1 MRSKLGLPALA
12 AVCLAL
18 AAVSSAGSAGAADD
32 ESSGAAGWQGV
43 LGSRP
48 EPLLGGRWIVVL
60 AAPSLADR
68 VRAAGGRVDELEQ
81 REWTKAA
88 TKAQRRILTR
98 LAFAGAPINPEQR
111 FVRVLNAVS
120 AALDPRLLPV
130 LDRHPDV
137 KGVYPVRAAYPA
149 EIESSRAAGVSGA
162 PAAERGIAIP
172 GFDGGG
178 VQVALLD
185 TGVDLTHPFLRGRL
199 IAGID
204 IADPGGDGSARIS
217 PTERGRSERH
227 ATELAGLI
235 AGRGGPGGLRGVA
248 PGAVVRP
255 VRVAGW
261 QPDGDGGLSIYA
273 RTDQIL
279 AGLESAVDPDGD
291 GDAHDGA
298 RIALVG
304 VVEPFAGFDDGP
316 LGRAAAGALALDMLV
331 IAPGGNDG
339 PAGPA
344 FGSVGAPAGAS
355 SVVAVAAVDS
365 RARGPMAHVLLRA
378 GLRVLVSGRHPLG
391 GAEAPR
397 GLVRASVVA
406 LDRPG
411 PSRVGAASAL
421 ERLFDRGGFSA
432 VAGRAAL
439 LPPGPPTPEIVRDL
453 ARAGARAVI
462 VDGPLPAGALGVS
475 DRQEIP
481 VLGIAASTARD
492 VRQALARGAP
502 VEIAVGAASLEEQ
515 ASLLALAPF
524 TSEGL
529 ALDGTSK
536 PELAAPGVGL
546 STSVPGRDENGVARY
561 GTVSGSSAAA
571 AVVAGAAAALAHARP
586 DLDARGLRSAL
597 LTAGRPVPV
606 AGGAFTA
613 FVNPAAAATVEL
625 VADPPALG
633 LGAVTA
639 VGQRLTQTIHLRN
652 VSRRRLVVAISP
664 GRTSAG
670 VSVSAVPQRV
680 ALRPGHDAA
689 VRIDVHAPVLPSPP
703 SALAGVVRLRIV
715 KGGLMRVG
723 WAVAIVRGA
732 SPAVADAAI
741 VPRAFKPSDTR
752 PAVLS
757 FTAGRVD
764 GSLDRP
770 QLLPLANVSIELYRG
785 KRLLGQLTRLRD
797 VLPGRYAFGIT
808 GRGPR
813 GGRLP
818 PGRYA
823 LRVVAHPVAGVP
835 ASTATVPFTIHGGK

>member
-1 MRSKLGLPALA
+1 
-12 AVCLAL
+12 V
-18 AAVSSAGSAGAADD
+18 
-32 ESSGAAGWQGV
+32 
-43 LGSRP
+43 
-48 EPLLGGRWIVVL
+48 I
-60 AAPSLADR
+60 
-68 VRAAGGRVDELEQ
+68 
-81 REWTKAA
+81 
-88 TKAQRRILTR
+88 
-98 LAFAGAPINPEQR
+98 
-111 FVRVLNAVS
+111 
-120 AALDPRLLPV
+120 
-130 LDRHPDV
+130 
-137 KGVYPVRAAYPA
+137 
-149 EIESSRAAGVSGA
+149 
-162 PAAERGIAIP
+162 
-172 GFDGGG
+172 
-178 VQVALLD
+178 
-185 TGVDLTHPFLRGRL
+185 
-199 IAGID
+199 
-204 IADPGGDGSARIS
+204 
-217 PTERGRSERH
+217 
-227 ATELAGLI
+227 
-235 AGRGGPGGLRGVA
+235 
-248 PGAVVRP
+248 RP

-273 RTDQIL
+273 RTDQVL

-316 LGRAAAGALALDMLV
+316 LARAATGALALGMLV

-344 FGSVGAPAGAS
+344 FGSVGGPAGAS

-378 GLRVLVSGRHPLG
+378 GLRVLVSGRRPLG
-391 GAEAPR
+391 GAEAPKE
-397 GLVRASVVA
+397 LVRATVVA

-411 PSRVGAASAL
+411 RSRVGAASAL
-421 ERLFDRGGFSA
+421 ERLFDGRGFSA
-432 VAGRAAL
+432 VAGQAAL
-439 LPPGPPTPEIVRDL
+439 LPPGPPTPEMVRDL

-481 VLGIAASTARD
+481 VLGIAASAARD
-492 VRQALARGAP
+492 VRQALERGMS
-502 VEIAVGAASLEEQ
+502 VELAVGAASLEEQ
-515 ASLLALAPF
+515 VSLLGLAAF

-546 STSVPGRDENGVARY
+546 FTSVPGRDENGVARY

-597 LTAGRPVPV
+597 MTTGRPVPV

-613 FVNPAAAATVEL
+613 FVNPAAAATAEL

-633 LGAVTA
+633 FGAVTA
-639 VGQRLTQTIHLRN
+639 AAQPLAQTIRLRN
-652 VSRRRLVVAISP
+652 VSRRRLVIVISA
-664 GRTSAG
+664 GRRPSG
-670 VSVSAVPQRV
+670 VSVSAFPARV
-680 ALRPGHDAA
+680 ALRPGREVA
-689 VRIDVHAPVLPSPP
+689 VRIDVRAPVLPSPP
-703 SALAGVVRLRIV
+703 SALAGVVRIRVV
-715 KGGLMRVG
+715 KGGTMRLG
-723 WAVAIVRGA
+723 WAVAVLREK
-732 SPAVADAAI
+732 SPAVADVAI
-741 VPRAFKPSDTR
+741 APRAFKPSDTR

-770 QLLPLANVSIELYRG
+770 QLLPLATVSIELYRG
-785 KRLLGQLTRLRD
+785 DRLLGQLTRLRD

-818 PGRYA
+818 PGRYT
-823 LRVVAHPVAGVP
+823 LRVVANPVASIP
-835 ASTATVPFTIHGGK
+835 ASKATVRFTITGGK